1 MDKNQDNLQEQDAP
15 LKNTDHAFVRVN
27 KDGTPSIPKTAEND
41 KGEKKQQEK
50 SDKSKK
56 QRS

>member
-1 MDKNQDNLQEQDAP
+1 MDKKKDRLQEQDAP

-27 KDGTPSIPKTAEND
+27 KDGTPFIPKSAEKN
-41 KGEKKQQEK
+41 KAEKKEREK
-50 SDKSKK
+50 PDKSNR